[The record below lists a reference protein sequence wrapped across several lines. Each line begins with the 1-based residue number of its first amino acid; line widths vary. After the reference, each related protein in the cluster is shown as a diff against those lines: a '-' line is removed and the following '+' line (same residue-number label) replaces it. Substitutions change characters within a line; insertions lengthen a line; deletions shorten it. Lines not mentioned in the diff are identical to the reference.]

1 MKIEF
6 DVTLQCNFSCLNCN
20 RHSNFND
27 LKSTHTG
34 DKKVGVNLYENTDV
48 AMEKVKQFIEEVKA
62 NGSIERIHLIG
73 GEPLVH
79 PHMDELCDLI
89 RDELWGTHVNQ
100 ILIKSNIHPKMLRKN
115 TLDSPE
121 DLIRYFPSERMENLK
136 TFGKIR

>member
-48 AMEKVKQFIEEVKA
+48 AME
-62 NGSIERIHLIG
+62 R
-73 GEPLVH
+73 
-79 PHMDELCDLI
+79 
-89 RDELWGTHVNQ
+89 
-100 ILIKSNIHPKMLRKN
+100 
-115 TLDSPE
+115 
-121 DLIRYFPSERMENLK
+121 
-136 TFGKIR
+136 